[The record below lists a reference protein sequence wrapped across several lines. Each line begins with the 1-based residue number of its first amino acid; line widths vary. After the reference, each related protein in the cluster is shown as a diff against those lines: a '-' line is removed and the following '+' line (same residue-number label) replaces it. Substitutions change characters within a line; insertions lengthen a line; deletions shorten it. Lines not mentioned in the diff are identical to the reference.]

1 MPPPPARRLQ
11 ARTAGTAG
19 TAGGIPYATASG
31 MYAGGMYSAADSAA
45 VRPPPVPDRRS
56 GPELRA
62 DYFRRT
68 RLYRR
73 VWRGWQRRTA
83 AKAEH
88 R

>member
-1 MPPPPARRLQ
+1 M
-11 ARTAGTAG
+11 
-19 TAGGIPYATASG
+19 YATAG
-31 MYAGGMYSAADSAA
+31 DGDMATAGIRS
-45 VRPPPVPDRRS
+45 PPVPDRRS